1 MLFAKS
7 ANNLYC
13 PSSVLNSENRPSAI
27 LCSVPKPKVM
37 SASILKFLDIGRL
50 VGSGIKCPAC
60 DGTDCRHSRWHSKTE
75 KLASDGLRPYRCND
89 CSHRFL
95 GRAGAPRE
103 RILINGSA
111 AILLC
116 FGLFVAVDLWL
127 ESVDKPTLLA
137 TGAVAAVAGGDP
149 ARRAPEDQDVAGN
162 GDAAAMLQVG
172 RDLATGNNRPKDA
185 GQAAKW
191 VQLAAATGNPEAM
204 LELARFYRDG
214 VGVAQDSAR
223 AYVWYSRA
231 ATAKNTDAVLEREA
245 LVRTMG
251 EEPLKIAQE
260 MSLPTPPT
268 AAVVRPK

>member
-1 MLFAKS
+1 M
-7 ANNLYC
+7 
-13 PSSVLNSENRPSAI
+13 PR
-27 LCSVPKPKVM
+27 SVPKPEVM

-75 KLASDGLRPYRCND
+75 KLASDGFRPYRCNH

-95 GRAGAPRE
+95 GRAGASRE
-103 RILINGSA
+103 RLLINGA
-111 AILLC
+111 AATLLC
-116 FGLFVAVDLWL
+116 FGVFVAVDLWL
-127 ESVDKPTLLA
+127 ENVDKPKMLSTA
-137 TGAVAAVAGGDP
+137 AVAADATGDP
-149 ARRAPEDQDVAGN
+149 AARAPTQQEVAGN
-162 GDAAAMLQVG
+162 GDAVAMLQIG

-251 EEPLKIAQE
+251 EEPLKVAQAL
-260 MSLPTPPT
+260 SSPIQPA